1 MTAIILALLIGIV
14 CGALKFLPKQVTSM
28 ASKFTII
35 GVIVLIGSMG
45 AKIGL
50 DPKLIANFALFGGQ
64 ALVVAL
70 CAVGGSVLVVGLFER
85 WLFREAKDSQENVQE
100 QELAEMIHLEESTH
114 QQLSNAMTYFIIG
127 SLLFGTAIGYWFLP
141 HGVEP
146 YLDTITAWALYFMIW
161 AVGLDL
167 GKSGETLRKVLAV
180 GWKVLLVPLG
190 VALGSL
196 FGSVLGG
203 ALLGFPINESSA
215 IGAGF
220 GWYSLS
226 GVLLSQIY
234 SVKIGTIA
242 FLSNVF
248 RELIAVMT
256 IPFLAKRVG
265 PLAAVAPG
273 GATTM
278 DTTLPLIAAAA
289 GNHAALIGFV
299 SGLCLS
305 SAVPFLIPILIKL

>member
-14 CGALKFLPKQVTSM
+14 CGALKFLPKQITDR
-28 ASKFTII
+28 ASKFTMM
-35 GVIVLIGSMG
+35 GVVALIGSMG

-50 DPKLIANFALFGGQ
+50 DPKLMANFALFGGQ
-64 ALVVAL
+64 ALVLAL
-70 CAVGGSVLVVGLFER
+70 CAVGGSVLVVVFFER
-85 WLFREAKDSQENVQE
+85 WLFGEVANSQENVQE
-100 QELAEMIHLEESTH
+100 QELAQMIHLEESAH
-114 QQLSNAMTYFIIG
+114 QQLSNALTYYIIG
-127 SLLFGTAIGYWFLP
+127 SLLLGTAAGYWFLP
-141 HGVEP
+141 HDVEP

-190 VALGSL
+190 VVLGSL
-196 FGSVLGG
+196 LGSVLGG
-203 ALLGFPINESSA
+203 TLLGFPINESSA

-226 GVLLSQIY
+226 GVLLAQIY
-234 SVKIGTIA
+234 SVKIGAIA

-256 IPFLAKRVG
+256 IPFLAKKIG

-289 GNHAALIGFV
+289 GNHTALIGFV
-299 SGLCLS
+299 SGLTLS
-305 SAVPFLIPILIKL
+305 SVVPFLIPILIKL